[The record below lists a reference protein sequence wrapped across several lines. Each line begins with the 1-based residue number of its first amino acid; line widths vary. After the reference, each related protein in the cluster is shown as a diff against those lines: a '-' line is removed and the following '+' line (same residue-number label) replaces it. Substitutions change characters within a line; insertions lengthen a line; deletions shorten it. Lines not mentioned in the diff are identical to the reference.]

1 MAQGTFDVSSDII
14 CCMSRLTYLDPSNIE
29 FRRREGSLFLDV
41 EIDGAWVENVR
52 LVRAFPLSHT
62 DAFISIRDEENKE
75 FGIIESL
82 AALDN
87 ESQKLTHEELDR
99 RYFTPAITRIKA
111 LKNDASMW
119 WFDVETTRGPS
130 DFYVRNWR
138 DNAHELTPGRWQI
151 TSVDG
156 GRYEILNLDEL
167 DERSQVLIEQLL

>member
-1 MAQGTFDVSSDII
+1 
-14 CCMSRLTYLDPSNIE
+14 MSRLTYLVPSE
-29 FRRREGSLFLDV
+29 VELRRRKESLFLDV
-41 EIDGAWVENVR
+41 KIGGEWVENVR

-62 DAFISIRDEENKE
+62 AVFISIRDEENKE
-75 FGIIESL
+75 YGIIEQL
-82 AALDN
+82 DALDVQ
-87 ESQKLTHEELDR
+87 SRDLAHEELDR
-99 RYFTPAITRIKA
+99 RYFTPAITRIKS

>member
-1 MAQGTFDVSSDII
+1 MP
-14 CCMSRLTYLDPSNIE
+14 RLTYLDPATIE
-29 FRRREGSLFLDV
+29 LRRREGSLFLDV
-41 EIDGAWVENVR
+41 KIEGEWVENVR

-62 DAFISIRDEENKE
+62 SSFISIRDEENQE
-75 FGIIESL
+75 FGIIEELSKLASTSRSL
-82 AALDN
+82 A
-87 ESQKLTHEELDR
+87 EEELDR
-99 RYFTPAITRIKA
+99 RYFTPAITKIKA

-167 DERSQVLIEQLL
+167 DERSQILIEQLL

>member
-1 MAQGTFDVSSDII
+1 MP
-14 CCMSRLTYLDPSNIE
+14 RLTYLDPANIE
-29 FRRREGSLFLDV
+29 LRRREGSLFLDV
-41 EIDGAWVENVR
+41 KIDDVWIENIR

-62 DAFISIRDEENKE
+62 SAFISIRDEENKE
-75 FGIIESL
+75 FGIIEELSKL
-82 AALDN
+82 ASTSRTLA
-87 ESQKLTHEELDR
+87 EEELDR
-99 RYFTPAITRIKA
+99 RYFTPAITKIKA

-167 DERSQVLIEQLL
+167 DERSQILIEQLL

>member
-1 MAQGTFDVSSDII
+1 
-14 CCMSRLTYLDPSNIE
+14 MSRLTYLDPANIE
-29 FRRREGSLFLDV
+29 LRRREGSLFLDV
-41 EIDGAWVENVR
+41 EINGEWVENVR

-62 DAFISIRDEENKE
+62 AAFISIRDEENKE

-87 ESQKLTHEELDR
+87 DSQKLAHEELDR

>member
-1 MAQGTFDVSSDII
+1 
-14 CCMSRLTYLDPSNIE
+14 MSRLTYLVPSE
-29 FRRREGSLFLDV
+29 VELRRRKESLFLDV
-41 EIDGAWVENVR
+41 KIGGEWVENVR

-62 DAFISIRDEENKE
+62 AAYISIRDEENKE
-75 FGIIESL
+75 YGIIEQL
-82 AALDN
+82 DALDVQ
-87 ESQKLTHEELDR
+87 SRDLAHEELDR
-99 RYFTPAITRIKA
+99 RYFTPAITRIKS

>member
-1 MAQGTFDVSSDII
+1 MGHTYG
-14 CCMSRLTYLDPSNIE
+14 MSRLLYLQPESVEI
-29 FRRREGSLFLDV
+29 RRREDSLFLDV
-41 EIDGAWVENVR
+41 RMGGEWVENVR

-62 DAFISIRDEENKE
+62 TKFISIRDEENME
-75 FGIIESL
+75 FGIIEDL
-82 AALDN
+82 ALVPEA
-87 ESQKLTHEELDR
+87 SRKLAEEELDR

-119 WFDVETTRGPS
+119 WFDVETSRGPS

-167 DERSQVLIEQLL
+167 DERSQILIEQLL